1 MSTPS
6 HTPEFILET
15 IRNIIEKQ
23 RKLPALS
30 MDLSLFS
37 TGFLDSVSLLE
48 LIEELE
54 HIFAIQIHW
63 TEMSLDNFDSI
74 AKIQNFIQQK
84 LAPQT

>member
-6 HTPEFILET
+6 HTPEFILAT

-23 RKLPALS
+23 RKLPALF
-30 MDLSLFS
+30 MELSLFS

-54 HIFAIQIHW
+54 RIFAIQIHW
-63 TEMSLDNFDSI
+63 TEMSVDNFDSI
-74 AKIQNFIQQK
+74 AKIQQFIQQK
-84 LAPQT
+84 IPPQI